1 MSISCQLQQ
10 RRVAKVARR
19 VYLVNTFSHIQQQE
33 SICMMNADQVRSAL
47 ADRKPRVVAQQT
59 GLHYYTVLR
68 VMAGRQP
75 SYTTIKA
82 LADYLEKAKKEL
94 F

>member
-1 MSISCQLQQ
+1 
-10 RRVAKVARR
+10 
-19 VYLVNTFSHIQQQE
+19 
-33 SICMMNADQVRSAL
+33 MMNADQVRSAL

-82 LADYLEKAKKEL
+82 LSDYLEKAKK
-94 F
+94 